1 MAKVLITG
9 ASGFVGNNV
18 ARKLLGLGHSV
29 NLILREQ
36 HADWRLRDVYDDVV
50 VHLVDL
56 RDSDRLIRAVKSV
69 GPEWVFHLAAHGAYS
84 TQDNLKQILET
95 NVIGTANLVHAC
107 LQTGTEVFVNTGA
120 SSEYGFKDHAPAEV
134 EPLEP
139 NSYYAVAKASATM
152 LCSYIARSRGVR
164 IPTLRLYSVYGP
176 YEEPT
181 RLMPTL
187 ILQGMGN
194 ALPPLVHPEIA
205 RDFVYVDDVVEAYI
219 LAATVQD
226 QDPAAI
232 YNVGTGIQTTIQE
245 VIAVARRQLNI
256 TVEPEWASMKDRI
269 WDTGTWLSDSRH
281 IQQSLGW
288 TPQYSFEQGFAK
300 MVEWFRAN
308 PAVMEAFRLS
318 I

>member
-1 MAKVLITG
+1 
-9 ASGFVGNNV
+9 
-18 ARKLLGLGHSV
+18 
-29 NLILREQ
+29 
-36 HADWRLRDVYDDVV
+36 VYNDVV

-56 RDSDRLIRAVKSV
+56 RDSDRLIRVVKSV
-69 GPEWVFHLAAHGAYS
+69 SPEWVFHLAAHGAYS
-84 TQDNLKQILET
+84 TQNNLKQILET

-107 LQTGTEVFVNTGA
+107 LQTGFDVFVNTGA
-120 SSEYGFKDHAPAEV
+120 SSEYGFKDHAPDEA
-134 EPLEP
+134 EPLDP

-152 LCSYIARSRGVR
+152 LCGYIARSRGVR

-187 ILQGMGN
+187 ILKGMGN

-226 QDPAAI
+226 QDPAGI

-245 VIAVARRQLNI
+245 VVAVARRQLNI

-281 IQQSLGW
+281 IQQNLGW
-288 TPQYSFEQGFAK
+288 APRYSFEQGFAK

-308 PAVMEAFRLS
+308 PAVMEAYRLS